1 MKTKTVGE
9 YYIIINLCKQWGIH
23 MENRKTELDIQG
35 LMSTYSNTS
44 VHFGVILVLKKVLV
58 LVFI

>member
-1 MKTKTVGE
+1 
-9 YYIIINLCKQWGIH
+9 